1 MVELTRAKAE
11 NNAVASMVSAQIGD
25 VNRLDFETSSFK
37 LVVALGLIDWV
48 QSPSE
53 AISELARVIEP
64 GGWLIVSCAHSGAL
78 VYLLDPLNNP
88 YLKKVRLT
96 VKAAMQAVGL
106 RRSSVPSRRA
116 LMLKRR
122 ELDNLLAAA
131 GFARVDWRTIGFG
144 PFSMFGRHLMPNSWG
159 LRVNDAL
166 QSLADTGTP
175 IARSAGM
182 GYIVMAR
189 KTGHAL

>member
-1 MVELTRAKAE
+1 
-11 NNAVASMVSAQIGD
+11 
-25 VNRLDFETSSFK
+25 
-37 LVVALGLIDWV
+37 
-48 QSPSE
+48 
-53 AISELARVIEP
+53 
-64 GGWLIVSCAHSGAL
+64 
-78 VYLLDPLNNP
+78 
-88 YLKKVRLT
+88 
-96 VKAAMQAVGL
+96 
-106 RRSSVPSRRA
+106 
-116 LMLKRR
+116 MLKRR